1 LKAEQVIFP
10 VLRAAAKRDW
20 TSKLADRALKPW
32 NPFAP
37 ARYADPYPLYE
48 AARQAGRVSYQR
60 SLRSWNVMGFTE
72 AEDALRSPSTTV
84 DRTSIIAAL
93 SPYTKVAPSTLGLF
107 TSTLLMKDPPDHT
120 RLRSLVNRAFTP
132 RAVASLEPKI
142 EKIAAELL
150 HGIDGRSSCDVMTTF
165 ANALPIYVISEML
178 GLPRKDW
185 DAFKQS
191 SDVLVGFIDAITG
204 FDPQT
209 MDNAVESFRS
219 LLGDLIEQR
228 EADPQDDMLSALLA
242 AEENGDRLT
251 RAELESLVVLLMVAG
266 HETTASLIGNALVA
280 LNDRPASRDQLR
292 HEPEIAANAV
302 EELIRFDSPVQTT
315 DRVVSADFELAGQR
329 IREGQTIGIFL
340 GAANRDPERFD
351 RPNELILDREDPHS
365 LSFGHG
371 IHYCLGAALARLE
384 VQVAL
389 PMFLQTFPDYKV
401 NKQNLQWKRSVVVR
415 GPEYLPVSL

>member
-1 LKAEQVIFP
+1 
-10 VLRAAAKRDW
+10 
-20 TSKLADRALKPW
+20 
-32 NPFAP
+32 
-37 ARYADPYPLYE
+37 
-48 AARQAGRVSYQR
+48 
-60 SLRSWNVMGFTE
+60 MGFTE